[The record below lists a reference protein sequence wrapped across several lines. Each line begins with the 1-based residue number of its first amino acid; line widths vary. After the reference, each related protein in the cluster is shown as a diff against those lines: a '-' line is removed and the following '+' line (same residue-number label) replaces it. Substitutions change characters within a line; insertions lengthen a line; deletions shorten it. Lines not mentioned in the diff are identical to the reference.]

1 MIPQSIILGKA
12 RGLDLANNDKDLDV
26 YCHFTQEVTFSESLV
41 GYRSALILCVFVCQC
56 LLITSAMHANFPISL
71 RLFSSKR
78 SFSIQN
84 DRRNT
89 RNLAKLKIS
98 NKPQLIKNRKLAV

>member
-12 RGLDLANNDKDLDV
+12 RGLDLANNDRSGCLLPFHTRS
-26 YCHFTQEVTFSESLV
+26 YFSESLL